1 MLPSLN
7 SFSRSEEGRVNSEL
21 VLQAVRATL
30 AGSLPFPEIVRNLI
44 GAGVEYY
51 HVDYI
56 LLQFTFYGVNASSV
70 VAPLTFEGLP
80 AVATDFDVAALRQA
94 ILDSQQK
101 EQTYREFSQRAMRAG
116 VQSYF
121 AFLQGTRVTYLGR
134 QGDQHTE
141 WFPGAEP
148 KTNLRD

>member
-1 MLPSLN
+1 MN
-7 SFSRSEEGRVNSEL
+7 SDL
-21 VLQAVRATL
+21 VLQAARASLT
-30 AGSLPFPEIVRNLI
+30 GSLPFPEIVRNLI
-44 GAGVEYY
+44 QAGVEYY

-56 LLQFTFYGVNASSV
+56 LLQFTFYGTNAASV

-80 AVATDFDVAALRQA
+80 AVAKDFDAAALRQA

-101 EQTYREFSQRAMRAG
+101 GQQFREFSQRAMRAG
-116 VQSYF
+116 VQGYF
-121 AFLQGTRVTYLGR
+121 AFLQGKRVTYLGR

-148 KTNLRD
+148 QAALRG

>member
-1 MLPSLN
+1 M
-7 SFSRSEEGRVNSEL
+7 NSEL
-21 VLQAVRATL
+21 VLQAGHATL
-30 AGSLPFPEIVRNLI
+30 AGSLPFPDIVRQLLE
-44 GAGVEYY
+44 AGVEYY

-56 LLQFTFYGVNASSV
+56 LLQCTFYGANAASV

-80 AVATDFDVAALRQA
+80 AVAKDFDAAALRQA

-101 EQTYREFSQRAMRAG
+101 GQKFREFSQRAMRAG
-116 VQSYF
+116 VQGYF

-148 KTNLRD
+148 KATLRD

>member
-1 MLPSLN
+1 MN
-7 SFSRSEEGRVNSEL
+7 SDL
-21 VLQAVRATL
+21 VLQAARASLT
-30 AGSLPFPEIVRNLI
+30 GSLPFPEIVRNLI
-44 GAGVEYY
+44 QAGVEYY

-56 LLQFTFYGVNASSV
+56 LLQFTFYGTNAASV

-80 AVATDFDVAALRQA
+80 AVAKDFDVAALRQT
-94 ILDSQQK
+94 ILDSQQDG
-101 EQTYREFSQRAMRAG
+101 QQFREFSQRAMRAG
-116 VQSYF
+116 VQGYF

-148 KTNLRD
+148 KSRVRD